1 MKNEAIAQ
9 IHAEHRALGAV
20 VHGLLHFAHQANS
33 TGAPP
38 DFELLE
44 TMLGYIIEF
53 PQKLHHVKEEDYI
66 FAVLASST
74 PEARAVIDSLR
85 AQHDDD
91 LRLTAALQDALAR
104 FKAGAPDGAAT
115 FLAQVERFATLQ
127 WQHMTEEEDLL
138 LPLAERHLDAAA
150 WQRIGEAFGA
160 NGDPRFRGDARN
172 RFDDMFRRIVN
183 LAPAPI
189 GLG

>member
-20 VHGLLHFAHQANS
+20 VHGLLHFAHQANA
-33 TGAPP
+33 TGAAP
-38 DFELLE
+38 DFDLLE
-44 TMLGYIIEF
+44 TMLGYITEF

-66 FAVLASST
+66 FTALADNV
-74 PEARAVIDSLR
+74 PEARDVVDKLR
-85 AQHDDD
+85 MQHDDD
-91 LRLTAALQDALAR
+91 LRLTAALQDALAH
-104 FKAGAPDGAAT
+104 FKAGTPDGAAL

-127 WQHMTEEEDLL
+127 WRHMTEEEDLL

-150 WQRIGEAFGA
+150 WQRVAEAFGA
-160 NGDPRFRGDARN
+160 NGDPRFRGDTRN
-172 RFDDMFRRIVN
+172 RFDDMFSRIVN